1 MGDPRPGRRDGSAG
15 RLGGTGE
22 AHAAEHEPPG
32 STSVEDRPGKAPNG
46 DGGTRGGTGFRAVA
60 QSVGA
65 AMIGVVSGVVFYG
78 FWSMVWEPAHYI
90 HGMAVTL
97 VLSIA
102 MALVMNK
109 LVFGQTAKFSLGGND
124 PLPEPA

>member
-65 AMIGVVSGVVFYG
+65 AMIGVQSRRNRERDFTEGKPLHFVVGGLLGTLAFVLGV
-78 FWSMVWEPAHYI
+78 WL
-90 HGMAVTL
+90 L
-97 VLSIA
+97 VRYLIA
-102 MALVMNK
+102 T
-109 LVFGQTAKFSLGGND
+109 G
-124 PLPEPA
+124 